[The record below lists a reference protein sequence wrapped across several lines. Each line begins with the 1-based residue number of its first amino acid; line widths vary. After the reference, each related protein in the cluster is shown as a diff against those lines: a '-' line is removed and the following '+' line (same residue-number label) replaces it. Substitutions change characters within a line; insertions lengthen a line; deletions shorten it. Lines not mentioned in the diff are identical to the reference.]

1 MISVSNLSK
10 SYGSQLLF
18 AGVNLRFDPGKR
30 YGIVGGN
37 GSGKSTFL
45 RLLSG
50 LETADQGD
58 ISLPGRVVVGS
69 VNQDHFAFE
78 TIPILKVVLDGRPD
92 LAAVLAEKEDL
103 LQQKEPSAERLTEV
117 EEIIAHHDGYQ
128 AESRIA
134 AMLEGLGIPAEKHF
148 QPMQVLSGGYKLRVL
163 LAQCLFGEPDVLLLD
178 EPTNHLDILSI
189 RWLEEYLDTY
199 RGVVLVVSHDRRFL
213 NTIST
218 HIVDIDYGTMKMY
231 VGNYDRFLE
240 AKEQEDV
247 IRRQEAARAEKRIG
261 ELQHFVTRFKDKA
274 SKARQ
279 AQSKVKQIER
289 LGKNI
294 EAPVYSSR
302 SWPTIAF
309 NSRRP
314 SGKTVLE
321 VNGLSK
327 SFGTL
332 SVLDGVDFTVY
343 RQDKIAIIG
352 PNGVGK
358 STLLKILMG
367 ELEADA
373 GSYEWGYET
382 YPEYFSQDHHEST
395 PANTTPYEFLY
406 SVDPGASIGTI
417 RGLLGNFLF
426 SGDDVHKNTAALSGG
441 EAARLLLAKMVL
453 QKPNVMVL
461 DEPSNH
467 LDMESIE
474 SFTRALENYDGTV
487 LLVSHNRYLVDRV
500 ATRVLELKPR
510 SMEMFDGSYREFL
523 EKVGVDHLSSRVD
536 LVGGKPEKVESA
548 PSYREA
554 KEQKKIAAAKR
565 QAYSRAVKPLLLKSR
580 QLEEKISQLENE
592 IEAIKNLFADPDYFQ
607 QTKAE
612 EVWRQERTKQKLEA
626 QLADFYEQWE
636 AANLNIET
644 RKEEFDIMTE
654 KSAAGS

>member
-1 MISVSNLSK
+1 MISVSNLAK

-18 AGVNLRFDPGKR
+18 SEVNLRFDPGKR

-50 LETADQGD
+50 LETADEGD

-78 TIPILKVVLDGRPD
+78 TTPILNVVLDGRPD
-92 LAAVLAEKEDL
+92 LAAALAAKEEL
-103 LQQKEPSAERLTEV
+103 LQQLEPPAERLIEV

-128 AESRIA
+128 AENRIA
-134 AMLEGLGIPAEKHF
+134 AMLEGLGIPAAKHH
-148 QPMQVLSGGYKLRVL
+148 QPMEVLSGGYKLRVL

-189 RWLEEYLDTY
+189 RWLEEYLVTY
-199 RGVVLVVSHDRRFL
+199 RGVALVVSHDRRFL
-213 NTIST
+213 NTICT
-218 HIVDIDYGTMKMY
+218 HIADIDYGTIKMY

-240 AKEQEDV
+240 AKAQEDV

-261 ELQHFVTRFKDKA
+261 ELQQFVTRFKGKA
-274 SKARQ
+274 TKARQ

-289 LGKNI
+289 LGKNL

-302 SWPTIAF
+302 AWPTIAF
-309 NSRRP
+309 SSRRP

-321 VNGLSK
+321 VNGLGK
-327 SFGTL
+327 SFGSLT
-332 SVLDGVDFTVY
+332 VLDKVDFTVY

-358 STLLKILMG
+358 STLLKILLG

-373 GSYEWGYET
+373 GSFAWGYET
-382 YPEYFSQDHHEST
+382 YPEYFSQDHHESI

-406 SVDPGASIGTI
+406 SVDPGATIGTI

-474 SFTRALENYDGTV
+474 SFTRALENYDGSV

-523 EKVGVDHLSSRVD
+523 EKVGVDHLSSQVALTGD
-536 LVGGKPEKVESA
+536 NLKKVKST
-548 PSYREA
+548 PNYRQA
-554 KEQKKIAAAKR
+554 KEQKKRAAVKR
-565 QAYSRAVKPLLLKSR
+565 QEFSRAVKPLRQKNR
-580 QLEEKISQLENE
+580 QLEEKISLLEGE
-592 IEAIKNLFADPDYFQ
+592 IEAIKNIFADPDYFQ
-607 QTKAE
+607 QTSAE
-612 EVWRQERTKQKLEA
+612 EVWRQERKKQKLEA
-626 QLADFYEQWE
+626 RLADFYEQWE
-636 AANLNIET
+636 TVSLEIET
-644 RKEEFDIMTE
+644 LKEEFGLSEET
-654 KSAAGS
+654 SAVGN